1 LQSKIYIKDPD
12 KHRLIYK
19 IWRRE
24 RDSPPENSSPR
35 NSWLTVTVKLEWQSL
50 VAE

>member
-1 LQSKIYIKDPD
+1 LNLAGK
-12 KHRLIYK
+12 
-19 IWRRE
+19 

-35 NSWLTVTVKLEWQSL
+35 NSWLTVTVELEWQSL